1 MITRLQPK
9 KVHEFYKKLMYNVQ
23 SLETLGKLDVAG
35 NTRAVQDKLRGIKTD
50 LVQGQDGWQ
59 EWDFAQFVQ
68 ALRRWEDIN
77 TIKAN
82 EIKGVVSTK
91 RQEARASGYA
101 RSNHAEPKIQEDW
114 TCGCIYCDKTYHKA
128 SKCRKCIT
136 FEDGRK
142 MLGTKPAA
150 ECKSRTGCLN
160 CGQMHHTL
168 IYPKGTHLTTATAKN
183 NTAAIYPVVVV
194 KVEVQSAS

>member
-1 MITRLQPK
+1 
-9 KVHEFYKKLMYNVQ
+9 MYRALRP
-23 SLETLGKLDVAG
+23 LENSDVAG
-35 NTRAVQDKLRGIKTD
+35 NTRAVWDKLRGIKTD

-59 EWDFAQFVQ
+59 ECDFAQLVQ
-68 ALRRWEDIN
+68 VLRRWEDIN
-77 TIKAN
+77 TIEAN

-101 RSNHAEPKIQEDW
+101 RSNHAEPKMQEGW
-114 TCGCIYCDKTYHKA
+114 TRGCIYCDKTYHKA

-160 CGQMHHTL
+160 CGQRHHTF
-168 IYPKGTHLTTATAKN
+168 IYPKGTHLMTATAKN
-183 NTAAIYPVVVV
+183 NTAVIYPVVVV